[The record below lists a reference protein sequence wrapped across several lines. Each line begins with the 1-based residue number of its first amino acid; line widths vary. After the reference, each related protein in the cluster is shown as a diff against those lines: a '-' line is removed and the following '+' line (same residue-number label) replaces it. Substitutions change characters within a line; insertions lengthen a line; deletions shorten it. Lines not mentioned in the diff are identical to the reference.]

1 MKVLF
6 DTNVILDVLLDRQPH
21 VEASAEALS
30 RAESGDLNGYLCAT
44 TITTLHYLTAKTLG
58 AAQAAIH
65 IRRLLALCEI
75 APVHRPVLE
84 TALESGFTDFEDA
97 VLHESARQ
105 VASDAI
111 VTRNPRHFKKSL
123 LPVYTPEEL
132 IQVLSALQ
140 ALEDDA

>member
-30 RAESGDLNGYLCAT
+30 RAETGDISGYLCAT
-44 TITTLHYLTAKTLG
+44 TMTTLHYLTAKALG
-58 AAQAAIH
+58 PAQAMTH
-65 IRRLLALCEI
+65 LRSLLALCEI

-84 TALESGFTDFEDA
+84 TALNAGFTDFEDA
-97 VLHESARQ
+97 VLHEAARQ

-111 VTRNPRHFKKSL
+111 VTRNPRHFKKAL
-123 LPVYTPEEL
+123 LPIYTPEEL
-132 IQVLSALQ
+132 LQ
-140 ALEDDA
+140 ALSAIRKKDQD